1 MAWRARSIGVILT
14 YGGDD
19 PFDSG
24 AINAIR
30 MFQDTFNYIP
40 AEIVGIVYGYAS
52 GEGAVVENKDLMAKA
67 YELGRKLAAG
77 A

>member
-1 MAWRARSIGVILT
+1 VLA

-19 PFDSG
+19 PFDTG

-30 MFQDTFNYIP
+30 MFQDIFTYIP
-40 AEIVGIVYGYAS
+40 AEIAGMVYGSAS
-52 GEGAVVENKDLMAKA
+52 GPGEIQRNTDLMAKA
-67 YELGRKLAAG
+67 QELGRKLAAR